1 MDNKWYN
8 DYMRSHAHLPGW
20 IERRCVVRKM
30 KIIHI
35 LKGLI

>member
-1 MDNKWYN
+1 MNKWFEE
-8 DYMRSHAHLPGW
+8 YMRSHSHGSGW
-20 IERRCVVRKM
+20 IERRRVVRKI